1 MTANKMTLIA
11 LVAIT
16 YFNQR
21 CSSNLLPEKI
31 MQIHYESTPLKP
43 WSDINTLSINKR
55 HIFREASSGLSSH
68 GAISRM
74 RRAPSTQPH
83 DVIFV
88 VEQRNMEE
96 LTRILHNVSDP
107 KSSNYGKHMTSM
119 EVHDLTA
126 NIDSHDKIVTY
137 LNDIGA
143 RITHDEHK
151 GEVVTARAPIE
162 VWEKMFDTEFYEYSC
177 EDNRIDGFRTGSAS
191 QTMFIRAEKYSVPV
205 ALHEHIASVLN
216 TIDVPIV
223 KNLRSQSSRIPL
235 PKSSAKSSK
244 LMATSLLFD
253 GYMTPQLVNNAYNI
267 DSNVGHPRATQAV
280 YEGFYQ
286 YFSPEDVYAFQNEFN
301 LPRQAVNRSI
311 GNFSTSQAWCANNL
325 GSCVEGNLDLQYI
338 IAISN
343 SPTTYYY
350 TSLDSMAMWLQS
362 FVNSINPPLIVSM
375 SYTRD
380 ENYISKGEFNLFQV
394 NAIKLGALGLTLLV
408 AAGDDGVSSPQARGN
423 PRRCGYMPTFPGSCP
438 YVTAVGST
446 QVRKF

>member
-1 MTANKMTLIA
+1 MMANKITLMA

-16 YFNQR
+16 YFNQK
-21 CSSNLLPEKI
+21 CCSNLLPEKI
-31 MQIHYESTPLKP
+31 KQIDHESTPLQKL
-43 WSDINTLSINKR
+43 WGDTNNLSTNKG
-55 HIFREASSGLSSH
+55 HIFRETSSGLSTH
-68 GAISRM
+68 GAITRM

-88 VEQRNMEE
+88 VEQRNMDE
-96 LTRILHNVSDP
+96 LTRILHDVSNP
-107 KSSNYGKHMTSM
+107 RSPNYGKHMTSI

-126 NIDSHDKIVTY
+126 NIDSHDTIVTY
-137 LNDIGA
+137 LNDVGA
-143 RITHDEHK
+143 KITHEEHK
-151 GEVVTARAPIE
+151 GEAFTARAPVE
-162 VWEKMFDTEFYEYSC
+162 VWEKMFNTKFYVYSY
-177 EDNRIDGFRTGSAS
+177 EDNRVDGFTTASAS
-191 QTMFIRAEKYSVPV
+191 ETIFIRAEEYSVPFV
-205 ALHEHIASVLN
+205 LHEHIASVLN
-216 TIDVPIV
+216 TIDVPIM
-223 KNLRSQSSRIPL
+223 KNSRYQSSRIPL
-235 PKSSAKSSK
+235 STSAKTSK

-253 GYMTPQLVNNAYNI
+253 GYVTPQLLNNAYNI

-286 YFSPEDVYAFQNEFN
+286 YFSPEDVTAFQNEFN

-325 GSCVEGNLDLQYI
+325 GSCVEGNLDLQYM

-394 NAIKLGALGLTLLV
+394 NAIKLGVLGLTLLV

-438 YVTAVGST
+438 YVTAIGST